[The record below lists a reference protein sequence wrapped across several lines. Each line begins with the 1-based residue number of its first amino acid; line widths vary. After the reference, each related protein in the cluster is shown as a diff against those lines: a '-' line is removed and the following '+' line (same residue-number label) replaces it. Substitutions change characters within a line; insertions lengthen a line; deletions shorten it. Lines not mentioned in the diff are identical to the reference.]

1 MMQSYF
7 IGQFIY
13 FGVRVVPF
21 FGIPRSSKYPECGHE
36 KMEGMRMKM
45 DREQE
50 FLGLFPDTMRPGFKK
65 VAERLRQIQEIR
77 LRVGRPVIIYAHGR
91 EYFLSDDGELLY
103 QAERALCPDKFY
115 MDRLF
120 AHLCGYSVYA
130 YEDEIRQGFLTVVG
144 GHRIGLGGEVVCRE
158 HEPVSM
164 KHVNAMNIRISHQI
178 KGAAHGVMPLLFR
191 GEEFLNTLIISPPGS
206 GKTTLLR
213 DMIRCISDGCCG
225 HAGMTVGVVD
235 ERSEIGGSCLGV
247 PQNDLGMRTDL
258 LDACPKA
265 EGMFLLLRSMNPRV
279 IAVDEIGGKED
290 AEAIGQ
296 ASRCGCK
303 IIATVHGNDIDQL
316 AERRYI
322 GELLADGLFERYILL
337 KGSQRP
343 GVISEVLDQTF
354 APLDG
359 ADPKGGCGR

>member
-1 MMQSYF
+1 
-7 IGQFIY
+7 
-13 FGVRVVPF
+13 
-21 FGIPRSSKYPECGHE
+21 
-36 KMEGMRMKM
+36 M

-65 VAERLRQIQEIR
+65 VAARLKQIQEIR
-77 LRVGRPVIIYAHGR
+77 LRVGKPIIIYAHGR
-91 EYFLSDDGELLY
+91 EYFLSGDGELLY
-103 QAERALCPDKFY
+103 QADRAICPDKFY

-164 KHVNAMNIRISHQI
+164 KNVNAMNIRIAHQI
-178 KGAAHGVMPLLFR
+178 KGAASGVMPYLFQ
-191 GEEFLNTLIISPPGS
+191 GEAFLNTLIISPPGS

-213 DMIRCISDGCCG
+213 DMIRCLSDGCCG

-235 ERSEIGGSCLGV
+235 ERSEIGGSSAGV

-290 AEAIGQ
+290 ADAIGQ

-303 IIATVHGNDIDQL
+303 IIATVHGNDMEQL
-316 AERRYI
+316 AERKYI
-322 GELLADGLFERYILL
+322 GELLKDGLFERYILL
-337 KGSQRP
+337 KGALRP
-343 GVISEVLDQTF
+343 GVIAGVFDGSF
-354 APLDG
+354 APLSG
-359 ADPKGGCGR
+359 TA

>member
-1 MMQSYF
+1 
-7 IGQFIY
+7 
-13 FGVRVVPF
+13 
-21 FGIPRSSKYPECGHE
+21 
-36 KMEGMRMKM
+36 M
-45 DREQE
+45 DEEQE
-50 FLGLFPDTMRPGFKK
+50 FLELFPDTMRCGFRN
-65 VAERLRQIQEIR
+65 VAARLKQIQEIR

-91 EYFLSDDGELLY
+91 EYFLSEDGELLY
-103 QAERALCPDKFY
+103 ESKRALCPDKFY

-130 YEDEIRQGFLTVVG
+130 YEDEIRQGFLTVLG
-144 GHRIGLGGEVVCRE
+144 GHRIGLGGEVVCKERE
-158 HEPVSM
+158 LVSM
-164 KHVNAMNIRISHQI
+164 KNVNAMNIRIAHQI
-178 KGAAHGVMPLLFR
+178 KGAAYGVMPQLFE

-213 DMIRCISDGCCG
+213 DMIRCLSDGCCG

-247 PQNDLGMRTDL
+247 LQNDLGMRTDL

-290 AEAIGQ
+290 AEALGQ

-303 IIATVHGNDIDQL
+303 VIATVHGNDIRQL
-316 AERRYI
+316 SERKYI
-322 GELLADGLFERYILL
+322 RTLLEDGLFERYILL
-337 KGSQRP
+337 KGSQKP
-343 GVISEVLDQTF
+343 GVIGEVLDKAF
-354 APLDG
+354 VPLVK
-359 ADPKGGCGR
+359 AAQKGGESG

>member
-1 MMQSYF
+1 
-7 IGQFIY
+7 
-13 FGVRVVPF
+13 
-21 FGIPRSSKYPECGHE
+21 
-36 KMEGMRMKM
+36 M
-45 DREQE
+45 DQEQE
-50 FLGLFPDTMRPGFKK
+50 FLGLFPDTMRPGFRN
-65 VAERLRQIQEIR
+65 VAARLKQIQEIR

-91 EYFLSDDGELLY
+91 EYFLSGDGEFLY
-103 QAERALCPDKFY
+103 QADRALCPDKFY

-164 KHVNAMNIRISHQI
+164 KNVNAMNIRIAHQI
-178 KGAAHGVMPLLFR
+178 KGAAHSVMPQLFQ

-213 DMIRCISDGCCG
+213 DMIRCLSDGCCG

-247 PQNDLGMRTDL
+247 LQNDLGMRTDL

-303 IIATVHGNDIDQL
+303 IIATVHGNDVRQL
-316 AERRYI
+316 MERKYI
-322 GELLADGLFERYILL
+322 GTLLADGLFERYILL
-337 KGSQRP
+337 KGSSKP
-343 GVISEVLDQTF
+343 GVISEVLDKSF
-354 APLDG
+354 APMNG
-359 ADPKGGCGR
+359 AVSEGGSGDEMGGCAAAHARHDRTGSFL

>member
-1 MMQSYF
+1 
-7 IGQFIY
+7 
-13 FGVRVVPF
+13 
-21 FGIPRSSKYPECGHE
+21 
-36 KMEGMRMKM
+36 ME
-45 DREQE
+45 REQE
-50 FLGLFPDTMRPGFKK
+50 FLGLFPDTMRPSFRT
-65 VAERLRQIQEIR
+65 VAARLKQIQEIR
-77 LRVGRPVIIYAHGR
+77 LRLGRPVIVYARGR
-91 EYFLSDDGELLY
+91 EYFLSKDGEFLY
-103 QAERALCPDKFY
+103 QPDRAFCPDKSY

-120 AHLCGYSVYA
+120 SHLCGYSVYA
-130 YEDEIRQGFLTVVG
+130 YEDEIRHGFLTVVG

-164 KHVNAMNIRISHQI
+164 KNVNAMNIRISHQI
-178 KGAAHGVMPLLFR
+178 KGAAESVMPQLFQD
-191 GEEFLNTLIISPPGS
+191 GEFLNTLIISPPGS

-213 DMIRCISDGCCG
+213 DMIRCLSDGCCG

-235 ERSEIGGSCLGV
+235 ERSEIGGSSLGV

-303 IIATVHGNDIDQL
+303 IIATVHGNDIKQL
-316 AERRYI
+316 RERRYI
-322 GELLADGLFERYILL
+322 GKLLSDGLFERYILL
-337 KGSQRP
+337 KGSLRP
-343 GVISEVLDQTF
+343 GEIAKVLDQTF
-354 APLDG
+354 EPLKT
-359 ADPKGGCGR
+359 AVSKGGAG

>member
-1 MMQSYF
+1 
-7 IGQFIY
+7 
-13 FGVRVVPF
+13 
-21 FGIPRSSKYPECGHE
+21 
-36 KMEGMRMKM
+36 M
-45 DREQE
+45 DLEQE
-50 FLGLFPDTMRPGFKK
+50 FLGLFPDTMRHGFRN
-65 VAERLRQIQEIR
+65 VAAKLKQIQEIR

-91 EYFLSDDGELLY
+91 EYFLSEDGELLY
-103 QAERALCPDKFY
+103 EAGRALCPDKFY

-144 GHRIGLGGEVVCRE
+144 GHRIGLGGEVVCKE

-164 KHVNAMNIRISHQI
+164 KNVNAMNIRIAHQI
-178 KGAAHGVMPLLFR
+178 KGAAYGVMPQLFE

-213 DMIRCISDGCCG
+213 DLIRCLSDGCCG
-225 HAGMTVGVVD
+225 HSGMTVGVVD

-247 PQNDLGMRTDL
+247 LQNDLGMRTDL

-290 AEAIGQ
+290 AEAIAQ

-303 IIATVHGNDIDQL
+303 IVATVHGNDVKQL
-316 AERRYI
+316 TERKYI
-322 GELLADGLFERYILL
+322 GTLLEDRLFERYVLL
-337 KGSQRP
+337 QGSKRP
-343 GVISEVLDQTF
+343 GVIGQVLDKTF
-354 APLDG
+354 APLT
-359 ADPKGGCGR
+359 ADSTAGGVGG